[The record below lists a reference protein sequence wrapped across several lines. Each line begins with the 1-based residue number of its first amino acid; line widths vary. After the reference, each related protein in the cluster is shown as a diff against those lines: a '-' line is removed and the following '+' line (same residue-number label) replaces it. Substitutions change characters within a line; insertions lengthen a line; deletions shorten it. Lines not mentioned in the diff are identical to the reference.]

1 MTDIFGK
8 EKVVFTHQTMQ
19 DDNGKTIQYD
29 RRSFL
34 VWEDAG
40 VTAARNEENVYNISA
55 IYLWITENKVSVPVL
70 PIPAGLFGGE
80 IMVDGTKWDKTSDM
94 TARSGTM
101 EIATSVSDGYMEITF
116 ANTRDRKSTWQNW
129 RKIMAENLQVALVKR
144 DRIRQLERNGHIG
157 KFIAPDNTRLLAETS
172 ESFLSHAIQA
182 LYAGYSMRRSERY
195 LKANLLLCLI
205 EATIKCIAYST
216 VRASDILFV
225 YSGCV
230 LLGYE
235 KANMKRLCET
245 MAKRAFAISCSTP

>member
-1 MTDIFGK
+1 M
-8 EKVVFTHQTMQ
+8 
-19 DDNGKTIQYD
+19 
-29 RRSFL
+29 
-34 VWEDAG
+34 
-40 VTAARNEENVYNISA
+40 TAARNEENVYNISA

-101 EIATSVSDGYMEITF
+101 EITF
-116 ANTRDRKSTWQNW
+116 ANTRDWKSTWQNW

-182 LYAGYSMRRSERY
+182 LYAVLHTVPSGLPIYSSY
-195 LKANLLLCLI
+195 I
-205 EATIKCIAYST
+205 Q
-216 VRASDILFV
+216 VV
-225 YSGCV
+225 YFS
-230 LLGYE
+230 
-235 KANMKRLCET
+235 AMK
-245 MAKRAFAISCSTP
+245 KRT